1 MTELDRLTAMVDDVA
16 AAQGDRYPQL
26 VAVHDALQE
35 ALAETDGDTQA
46 PGR

>member
-1 MTELDRLTAMVDDVA
+1 MTDLDRLTAMVDEVA

-26 VAVHDALQE
+26 VAVHDALQG
-35 ALAETDGDTQA
+35 ALAETDGDAQA

>member
-1 MTELDRLTAMVDDVA
+1 MTDLDRLTAMVDEVA

-26 VAVHDALQE
+26 VAVHDALQA

>member
-1 MTELDRLTAMVDDVA
+1 MIDLDRLTAMVDDVA

-35 ALAETDGDTQA
+35 ALAETDGNAQA